1 MRHFKFIFK
10 LGVFSFISFIIC
22 ISLLYVYAYLS
33 GGIDIKSSNS
43 FYIYDNKNDI
53 VYQGSGNSEWVD
65 IDNVSPYFLDAIIST
80 EDKYFYKHMGFD
92 YLRIAKSLYTNF
104 KNGYISQGGSTISQ
118 QYVKNMYLDFDK
130 TWSRKIQEAFLT
142 LKLETHYS
150 KEDIL
155 EGYINTIN
163 FGQGC
168 YGISEASKYYFNKN
182 ASDLTLE
189 EAIILAGI
197 PKAPNVFNPI
207 ANYDKALKRG
217 KIVAECMLNNG
228 KINETVYETL
238 FKNDLY
244 IYGKSDLNNL
254 QTLMYYQ
261 DAVMNEL
268 NNLKGIPK
276 SLIESGGL
284 KIYTNLDID
293 TQTKLEN
300 SIINNMQD
308 DNTQV
313 ASVIIEPSSGKIM
326 ALAGGKDYKISQYN
340 RVTSAKRQVGS
351 TIKPFLYYAAL
362 ENNMTSASTFLS
374 EKTDFVFSN
383 NQTYSPTN
391 YADKYANTDI
401 TMAAALVY
409 SDNVY
414 AVKTHL
420 FLGEET
426 LVETMKTV
434 GLKEKLEAIPSLAL
448 GSKEINMLDYAVAYN
463 TLASGGYKQ
472 DVYLI
477 DRVEDLN
484 GNILYQHKQKREL
497 VLNTNYLYILN
508 EMMSNTYNSD
518 FISYNSPTAL
528 SIKGKLSKK
537 YAIKS
542 GSTNNDYW
550 LIGYNPDILMMVWTG
565 EDNNLEV
572 KSNYSKISKNIW
584 ADTVEN
590 VLKNR
595 EENWYNQPQN
605 IDALYLDPVTGEDAD
620 EGNGSLFYF
629 LRGTAPAN

>member
-1 MRHFKFIFK
+1 M
-10 LGVFSFISFIIC
+10 SC
-22 ISLLYVYAYLS
+22 LYIYAYLS
-33 GGIDIKSSNS
+33 GGIDIKTSNS
-43 FYIYDNKNDI
+43 FYIYDNNDAL

-65 IDNVSPYFLDAIIST
+65 IDDVSPYFLDAIIST
-80 EDKYFYKHMGFD
+80 EDKNFYKHMGFD

-168 YGISEASKYYFNKN
+168 YGISEASKYYFNKK
-182 ASDLTLE
+182 AKDLSLE

-197 PKAPNVFNPI
+197 PKAPNNFNPVV
-207 ANYDKALKRG
+207 NYDKAIKRG
-217 KIVAECMLNNG
+217 KTVAECMLNNK
-228 KINETVYETL
+228 KIDKNTYDNL
-238 FKNDLY
+238 FKNEIF

-268 NNLKGIPK
+268 KNLRGIPN

-284 KIYTNLDID
+284 KIYTNLDINA
-293 TQTKLEN
+293 QTKLEN
-300 SIINNMQD
+300 SIIENMED
-308 DNTQV
+308 DKTQI
-313 ASVIIEPSSGKIM
+313 ASVIIEPETGKII
-326 ALAGGKDYKISQYN
+326 ALAGGKDYKVSQFN

-401 TMAAALVY
+401 TMSAALAY
-409 SDNVY
+409 SDNIY

-426 LVETMKTV
+426 LVETMKNV
-434 GLKEKLEAIPSLAL
+434 GLIEKLDAIPSLAL

-472 DVYLI
+472 DIYLI
-477 DRVEDLN
+477 EKVEDLN
-484 GNILYQHKQKREL
+484 GNVLYKHKKKREL

-508 EMMSNTYNSD
+508 EMMCNTYNPD

-528 SIKGKLSKK
+528 SISNKLTKK

-542 GSTNNDYW
+542 GSTDNDYW

-565 EDNNLEV
+565 EDNNKEV
-572 KSNYSKISKNIW
+572 ESNYSKISKNIW

-590 VLKNR
+590 ILKDK
-595 EENWYNQPQN
+595 EDNWYKKPQN
-605 IDALYLDPVTGEDAD
+605 VDALYLDPVTGKIVD
-620 EGNGSLFYF
+620 EGKGSLFYF
-629 LRGTAPAN
+629 LKGTEPIN

>member
-1 MRHFKFIFK
+1 MKRIKFTFK
-10 LGVFSFISFIIC
+10 LIIFFFISFVVTM
-22 ISLLYVYAYLS
+22 SGLYLYAYLS
-33 GGIDIKSSNS
+33 GSIDIKTSNS
-43 FYIYDNKNDI
+43 FYIYDNKNEL

-65 IDNVSPYFLDAIIST
+65 LESVSPYFLDAIIST

-92 YLRIAKSLYTNF
+92 YLRIAKSMYTNF

-130 TWSRKIQEAFLT
+130 TWTRKIQEAFLT
-142 LKLETHYS
+142 LKLETHYG
-150 KEDIL
+150 KDDIL

-168 YGISEASKYYFNKN
+168 YGISEASKYYFNKS

-197 PKAPNVFNPI
+197 PKAPNVNNPVSS
-207 ANYDKALKRG
+207 YEKAIKRAW
-217 KIVAECMLNNG
+217 IVAECMLNNK
-228 KINETVYETL
+228 KIDRETFDNL
-238 FKNDLY
+238 FKEQIN

-261 DAVMNEL
+261 DAVMSEL
-268 NNLKGIPK
+268 KDLKVIPK

-284 KIYTNLDID
+284 KIYTNLDMD
-293 TQTKLEN
+293 AQTHLEKA
-300 SIINNMQD
+300 IINNMED
-308 DNTQV
+308 DSTQI
-313 ASVIIEPSSGKIM
+313 ASVIIEPETGKIM
-326 ALAGGKDYKISQYN
+326 ALAGGKDYKISQFN

-383 NQTYSPTN
+383 NKTYSPTN
-391 YADKYANTDI
+391 YADKYANSDI
-401 TMAAALVY
+401 TMAAALAY

-426 LVETMKTV
+426 LVDTMKTV
-434 GLKEKLEAIPSLAL
+434 GLEEKLDAIPSLAL

-463 TLASGGYKQ
+463 TLANGGYKQ
-472 DVYLI
+472 DVYMI
-477 DRVEDLN
+477 EKVEDLN
-484 GNILYQHKQKREL
+484 GNILYQHKKKREL

-508 EMMSNTYNSD
+508 EMMSNTYNPN

-528 SIKGKLSKK
+528 SISNKLTKK

-542 GSTNNDYW
+542 GSTDNDYW
-550 LIGYNPDILMMVWTG
+550 LVGYNPNVLMMVWTG

-572 KSNYSKISKNIW
+572 ESNYSKISKNIW
-584 ADTVEN
+584 ADTVEEI
-590 VLKNR
+590 LKNK
-595 EENWYNQPQN
+595 EDNWYKQPQN
-605 IDALYLDPVTGEDAD
+605 VDAVYLNPVTGQYTNE
-620 EGNGSLFYF
+620 ENGSLFYF
-629 LRGTAPAN
+629 LKGTEPLN